1 MKKIS
6 IFTITRGRPKLL
18 QSLIDSIIDNVSDVS
33 KVELWVGWDEDDTE
47 TESVME
53 SVEKNGSPIDI
64 YSYKNSGEGTGVCHT
79 CDDPVLNR
87 HADMLTPM
95 SQESNGDYLWVLND
109 DVTIQTANFDL
120 YLEDFIEHYLSD
132 KPDRIAYC
140 QTHEIFRLPDRGK
153 VERDR
158 LKAQY
163 SCYPLITRELFN
175 ALGFF
180 LPHELP
186 QSGSDMMMGKLISSC
201 KYDRYLYIPS
211 VTIYDAIAPAVK
223 KNSKPHNVKLHFLA
237 SDYRSY
243 SNSID
248 AYIQAQG
255 SELKPLKPFGLSFH
269 ANYKC
274 KSCQNT
280 VGIDILMPHES
291 LFRCY
296 SCGVTNY
303 IQEVD
308 VPDETF
314 TMLGQMQSAFIGS
327 HFMIDRTKQ
336 QSKEDD

>member
-1 MKKIS
+1 ME
-6 IFTITRGRPKLL
+6 
-18 QSLIDSIIDNVSDVS
+18 SLINSIIENASDVS
-33 KVELWVGWDEDDTE
+33 KVELWVGWDEDDAE

-53 SVEKNGSPIDI
+53 LVEKEGIPIDI
-64 YSYKNSGEGTGVCHT
+64 YSYRNSGEGTGICNT

-95 SQESNGDYLWVLND
+95 SQASDGDYLWVLND
-109 DVTIQTANFDL
+109 DVTIQTTNFDL
-120 YLEDFIEHYLSD
+120 YLEEFIENYLKD

-140 QTHEIFRLPDRGK
+140 QTHEIFRLPDRGV

-158 LKAQY
+158 LKAHY
-163 SCYPLITRELFN
+163 SCYPLITRELFDV
-175 ALGFF
+175 LGFF
-180 LPHELP
+180 LPHELT
-186 QSGSDMMMGKLISSC
+186 QSGSDMMMGKLVSSC
-201 KYDRYLYIPS
+201 KYNRYLYIPS
-211 VTIYDAIAPAVK
+211 VTIYDAIAPPVK

-243 SNSID
+243 SDSID
-248 AYIQAQG
+248 DYIQSKG
-255 SELKPLKPFGLSFH
+255 SEVDPLKPFGLSFH

-280 VGIDILMPHES
+280 VPIDILMPHES

-303 IQEVD
+303 IQEVE

-314 TMLGQMQSAFIGS
+314 CMLGRLESTFMKS
-327 HFMIDRTKQ
+327 HFMLGSMNQ
-336 QSKEDD
+336 QPKEDD